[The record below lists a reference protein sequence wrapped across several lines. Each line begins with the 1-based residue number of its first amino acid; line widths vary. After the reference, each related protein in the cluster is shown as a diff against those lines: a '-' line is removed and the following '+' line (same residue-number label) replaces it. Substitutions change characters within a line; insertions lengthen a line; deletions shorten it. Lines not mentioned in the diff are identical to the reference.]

1 MTSLKDQNQSRS
13 KQIVG
18 NDFFETRKTAKRQN
32 RQQPRNRKKYNSEN
46 SGVQLRVNIF
56 STSSDRKII
65 VAALATTTA
74 SKRRMAAPW
83 SSGNGRRLTT

>member
-32 RQQPRNRKKYNSEN
+32 RQQPRNRKKYNSEKN
-46 SGVQLRVNIF
+46 GFRYF
-56 STSSDRKII
+56 PF
-65 VAALATTTA
+65 
-74 SKRRMAAPW
+74 RR
-83 SSGNGRRLTT
+83 RRRRRHRRRRCRR